1 MQEKANAEATM
12 LSTSGTPQ
20 RCQDEARSLGVIITA
35 ELTSP

>member
-12 LSTSGTPQ
+12 LSASGTPQ
-20 RCQDEARSLGVIITA
+20 RCHDRARSSGVIVTA